1 MDVIPCV
8 VCGKPKTQVK
18 IEYICDDP
26 ACYARMAEKHYC
38 ATLPPVARTRVKG
51 GQSQAY
57 RDKITPAWKD
67 IAEATGFNYDGTP
80 KT

>member
-1 MDVIPCV
+1 
-8 VCGKPKTQVK
+8 
-18 IEYICDDP
+18 
-26 ACYARMAEKHYC
+26 MAEKHYC